1 MNLRRVAAPVLLVA
15 LALTLTACD
24 PGANGGP
31 TPSATRTV
39 TPSATP
45 TPTAEPIDEPAPA
58 AATCENIVS
67 PDTIAYFAANGLV
80 ITPPSEFAAKLA
92 SEGQGLAA
100 FFDAG
105 GVLCQVGGGYEA
117 YEIYGYAVLSETQ
130 YAPVVADFLRD
141 GYVETFGD
149 RGVEY
154 RVPDGAEGLPRL
166 CYFRPDAW
174 SVCGND
180 DVRLGE
186 IITTLG
192 LS

>member
-1 MNLRRVAAPVLLVA
+1 MNLRRVAAPVLLAA

-24 PGANGGP
+24 PGANGDP
-31 TPSATRTV
+31 TPSTTRTV

-45 TPTAEPIDEPAPA
+45 TPTAEPTDEPAPA
-58 AATCENIVS
+58 AATCENIVT
-67 PDTIAYFAANGLV
+67 PATIAGFTADGIS
-80 ITPPSEFAAKLA
+80 ITPPAEFAAKMTT
-92 SEGQGLAA
+92 EGNAIAA

-105 GVLCQVGGGYEA
+105 GVLCQTGRGSGA
-117 YEIYGYAVLSETQ
+117 FEIYGYAVLDNAQISTIASQFLSEGYEETVGDVGVQ
-130 YAPVVADFLRD
+130 YEVPAD
-141 GYVETFGD
+141 T
-149 RGVEY
+149 
-154 RVPDGAEGLPRL
+154 EGLPRL